1 MRRFLVLALAGL
13 VLSAG
18 GCKKE
23 AREESAEA
31 PALESR
37 AAQPQD
43 QNMKYLGYTAGS
55 SPSAAP
61 SSPKPPA
68 PPPPPPPAKQSP
80 AIPRKLLRTVDLQL
94 EVKDSVDVAKRVEAL
109 VNGMGGYVSSSNA
122 QRQGELFVYSL
133 TLRVPSD
140 RFAQV
145 LDSLRSFAVRV
156 NREHQQVQDVTD
168 QYIDLDAHRRTLAET
183 ETELRGLLAESRQK
197 GRKADEIMGI
207 YRQLVD
213 IRTQIE
219 QIQTQL
225 SSYDKLAALSTI
237 NLELVPTEAAKPV
250 ADQSW
255 QPSDSL
261 RSSIRKLIDFLQWL
275 VDFLIFAAIV
285 LVPVGLAILVGF
297 LVLRWLWR
305 RLGRPFRRVRRVP
318 PPPAPPPGAAPPVP

>member
-1 MRRFLVLALAGL
+1 MRRFLVLVLAGL
-13 VLSAG
+13 ALSAG

-23 AREESAEA
+23 ERAGFARMQA
-31 PALESR
+31 PAFR
-37 AAQPQD
+37 DGQPQD
-43 QNMKYLGYTAGS
+43 QNMKALGYVAGNS
-55 SPSAAP
+55 RSAAA
-61 SSPKPPA
+61 PA
-68 PPPPPPPAKQSP
+68 PPSPPPAAKGSP
-80 AIPRKLLRTVDLQL
+80 AISRKLLRTVDLQL

-140 RFAQV
+140 HFAQV

-250 ADQSW
+250 ADRSW

-318 PPPAPPPGAAPPVP
+318 PPPPPPSGGSAAP

>member
-1 MRRFLVLALAGL
+1 MMRGFLILLLAGCL
-13 VLSAG
+13 LSAG

-23 AREESAEA
+23 RPAGLIGVSAE
-31 PALESR
+31 ESR

-43 QNMKYLGYTAGS
+43 QTMRALGYTAGN
-55 SPSAAP
+55 SPS
-61 SSPKPPA
+61 A
-68 PPPPPPPAKQSP
+68 PPPPPPPPAVKQSP

-140 RFAQV
+140 Q
-145 LDSLRSFAVRV
+145 LGHMLNTLRSFAVRV
-156 NREHQQVQDVTD
+156 NREHQQVEDVTD
-168 QYIDLDAHRRTLAET
+168 RYIDLDAHRRTLAET

-197 GRKADEIMGI
+197 GRKAGEIMEI
-207 YRQLVD
+207 YRQLVE

-237 NLELVPTEAAKPV
+237 NLELTPTEAAKPV

-255 QPSDSL
+255 QPADSL

-285 LVPVGLAILVGF
+285 LLPVALAIVVGF

-318 PPPAPPPGAAPPVP
+318 PPPPPPGGGSAVP

>member
-13 VLSAG
+13 LLSAG

-23 AREESAEA
+23 RPAVPAGA
-31 PALESR
+31 PAADFR
-37 AAQPQD
+37 AAEPE
-43 QNMKYLGYTAGS
+43 KLKSLGYIAGDS
-55 SPSAAP
+55 APAAP
-61 SSPKPPA
+61 PAQSKPA
-68 PPPPPPPAKQSP
+68 PPPAAKGSP

-133 TLRVPSD
+133 TLRVPAD

-145 LDSLRSFAVRV
+145 LNSLRSFAVRV
-156 NREHQQVQDVTD
+156 NREHQQVEDVTD
-168 QYIDLDAHRRTLAET
+168 QYIDLDAHRRTLTAT
-183 ETELRGLLAESRQK
+183 ETELQGLLAESRQK
-197 GRKADEIMGI
+197 GRKADEIMEI
-207 YRQLVD
+207 YRQLTE

-237 NLELVPTEAAKPV
+237 NLELVPTEAARPV
-250 ADQSW
+250 ADPSW
-255 QPSDSL
+255 QPADSL
-261 RSSIRKLIDFLQWL
+261 RSSIHKLIDFLQWL

-285 LVPVGLAILVGF
+285 LVPVGLAIVAAF

-305 RLGRPFRRVRRVP
+305 RLGRPFRRDRRP
-318 PPPAPPPGAAPPVP
+318 PPPAPPPGDERPVR